1 MNKIKKVQDCIPLF
15 IFLLTAKINLVSGF
29 IIYGYEFI
37 KEVLSIQYIV
47 SIFISGVIFFTLCQY
62 KLCYIAYSISFI
74 YMIVSLLGI
83 GLTYQNIDTMP
94 MSKFNMFSFLR
105 TL

>member
-15 IFLLTAKINLVSGF
+15 IFLLTSKINFISGF

-37 KEVLSIQYIV
+37 REVLSLRYIV
-47 SIFISGVIFFTLCQY
+47 SIFITAVIFFTLCQY
-62 KLCYIAYSISFI
+62 NLCYIAYSASFL

-83 GLTYQNIDTMP
+83 GLTYQNIDTMH
-94 MSKFNMFSFLR
+94 MSKFNTISFLR